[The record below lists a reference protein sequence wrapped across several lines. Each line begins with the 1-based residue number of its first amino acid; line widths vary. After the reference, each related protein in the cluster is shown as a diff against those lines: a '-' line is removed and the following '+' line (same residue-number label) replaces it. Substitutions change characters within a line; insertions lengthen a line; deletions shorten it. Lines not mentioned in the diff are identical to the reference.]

1 MFLLQLNTVLL
12 KKKDTVSWYPW
23 WKEKKKILSMSV
35 ANEKCRWWHNLLSRK
50 FPKGSVCLEHD
61 ADEQDEGKMKD
72 EDDGKR
78 RGECLSAALSQAGCG
93 TTTAY
98 ALHTRF
104 CLPDRIWAA
113 PKRDG
118 WCSHGGLSDSIR
130 YCGLQWAKA
139 AFRSSRTCGG
149 KGALEQSPVG
159 PHVWRELRKKQHP
172 NVFFTFTN
180 KNTQVS
186 FKVNCLVFKVWV
198 VLL

>member
-1 MFLLQLNTVLL
+1 MMQKDCPFLNTFLEKKNVVITMVYFSKKIIMRILSSEKISWIHCKISQRNKKRKRKKRFSFKKNIFEMFLLQLNTVLL

-113 PKRDG
+113 PKRD
-118 WCSHGGLSDSIR
+118 
-130 YCGLQWAKA
+130 Y
-139 AFRSSRTCGG
+139 
-149 KGALEQSPVG
+149 
-159 PHVWRELRKKQHP
+159 
-172 NVFFTFTN
+172 
-180 KNTQVS
+180 
-186 FKVNCLVFKVWV
+186 
-198 VLL
+198 